1 MLILLIT
8 QEPPLSPDEVATGNA
23 IRTAQLSGAL
33 HRAGYTISQTWLDTS
48 DKPHADTFRNRDE
61 LQATINRQCPDAV
74 LVAYWELLELLPFEL
89 PQPVILDFVAPRPLE
104 GLYEHPE
111 LVGTELQRLQ
121 SCLSKC
127 DLVLTGNEAQR
138 NLLWFT
144 LLQAGFDL
152 RGCEPILVVP
162 LAAEPVGI
170 PESDPESDGWTLV
183 SGGVSWPWRKSD
195 EYWQAIQS
203 MRKARQSWSC
213 LAGSIVGMR
222 ISEKQR
228 HPIKPKSLHLILS
241 SVAFYWIPPI
251 SALKWRTPT

>member
-23 IRTAQLSGAL
+23 IRTAQLDGAL
-33 HRAGYTISQTWLDTS
+33 RRAGHTISQTWLDTS
-48 DKPHADTFRNRDE
+48 KKPHADAFRNRDE
-61 LQATINRQCPDAV
+61 LQATINRQVPDAV

-104 GLYEHPE
+104 SLYEHPE

-121 SCLSKC
+121 SSLSKC

-138 NLLWFT
+138 KLLWFT

-162 LAAEPVGI
+162 LAAEPVGM
-170 PESDPESDGWTLV
+170 PESDPQSDGWTLV
-183 SGGVSWPWRKSD
+183 SGGVSWPWRKSN
-195 EYWQAIQS
+195 
-203 MRKARQSWSC
+203 
-213 LAGSIVGMR
+213 IVGMR
-222 ISEKQR
+222 TRGKPQR
-228 HPIKPKSLHLILS
+228 PIRPKGSHLIPS
-241 SVAFYWIPPI
+241 SVIFYWNPPI
-251 SALKWRTPT
+251 SALKLRTPILNGNTASLSARWNFCATVCR